1 MITLNENQIRLI
13 VIQEYF
19 SLLDEAD
26 IPGVRRIVRPGGAT
40 PSTISTGPI
49 PERNAD
55 VPRPPITGISSV
67 IAPAHIPIDSA
78 WVAGS
83 SAFNSIYN
91 MGNAEELIRFK
102 TKTKIPDESRL
113 ISHLVSHVFKPGT
126 YFIIPELFNSGQYGV
141 GRIIDIINHPVQG
154 APGETAPLAI
164 AEFKPG
170 QHRSHGQIAATAPI
184 KVSRIGIAFLLK
196 ISMNDADEES
206 ANFRR
211 VSAKPVL
218 KQPTGGMKTVKY
230 GAK

>member
-1 MITLNENQIRLI
+1 M
-13 VIQEYF
+13 QEWF

-26 IPGVRRIVRPGGAT
+26 IPGVRRIVRPGGSS
-40 PSTISTGPI
+40 PSAVSTGPI

-91 MGNAEELIRFK
+91 MGNAEELIRFR

-113 ISHLVSHVFKPGT
+113 ISHLVSHVFKAGT

-141 GRIIDIINHPVQG
+141 GQIIDIINHPVQG
-154 APGETAPLAI
+154 AAGETAPLAI
-164 AEFKPG
+164 VEFRPG
-170 QHRSHGQIAATAPI
+170 QHKLHGQIASTAPA
-184 KVSRIGIAFLLK
+184 KVSRVGIAFLLK
-196 ISMNDADEES
+196 ISRNDADEES

-211 VSAKPVL
+211 ISTKPAL
-218 KQPTGGMKTVKY
+218 KQPTGTMKTVKY